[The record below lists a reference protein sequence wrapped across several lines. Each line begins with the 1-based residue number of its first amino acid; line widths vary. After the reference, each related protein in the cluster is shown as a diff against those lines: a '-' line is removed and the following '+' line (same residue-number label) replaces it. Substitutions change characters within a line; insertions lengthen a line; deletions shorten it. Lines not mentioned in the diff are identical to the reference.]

1 MNYQLYRASTLG
13 TTLQATLDEMV
24 NGNLLSNDLAHK
36 VLLKYDKSISAALS
50 KRVKNKM
57 QFKAEQLLN
66 FRFCDNVWTLLL
78 KNVEFSEGP
87 QVLKVDLVKIVACL
101 G

>member
-24 NGNLLSNDLAHK
+24 HCNLLSNDLAHK

-57 QFKAEQLLN
+57 QFKAEKLSN
-66 FRFCDNVWTLLL
+66 FRYCDNVWTLLL
-78 KNVEFSEGP
+78 KNVEFRDGP
-87 QVLKVDLVKIVACL
+87 EVLQVDLVKIVACM